1 MKYLKILPLLLLPL
15 FAAAQPLGT
24 WPVQY
29 GDTPP
34 THTPSGSGTRIYLNI
49 STNELYNW
57 NPAPVSSWVKYPKG
71 FDQISGCAAPGYT
84 PTARQSVFAVNSCTV
99 LQNGRGPE
107 LYQYTGSQWVCLNC
121 YPAYTA
127 GTGIGI
133 SSGVVTNTA
142 PDQVISISGVGI
154 TPSGTY
160 PNFTLTAAD
169 QSATNELNTSVYVD
183 AGSLKIDDAGGTIS
197 VPLSQFR
204 SGVYNAGTGIS
215 INSGTGAISNTGD
228 LSTTNELN
236 TSLSV
241 SGGNVRLTDPGG
253 TLTLPVTD
261 VAPVQSV
268 VAGAGINITGSGS
281 AKTITNSAPNVT
293 QTLSIS
299 GSDLTLSDGGGT
311 VTLPGGSITWPLLA
325 PAGSSEA
332 PSYSFEDLPQTGIF
346 LDKGLKIKAQIGND
360 LNLLTAENPEGDS
373 PNIFIST
380 GAATDG
386 SSGSILITIGES
398 INGTG
403 GGFRENA
410 GDGTTQG
417 GGFALFA
424 GNSSAGVGGNF
435 DLTAGA
441 SGLGDGGNFNMT
453 AGNSADANG
462 GDINLTAGGGPT
474 RDGRVVI
481 ASQGGLKNVA
491 INTTA
496 RNALVGVDAGT
507 TIFCTNATATDGSKG
522 VLQTWNG
529 SEWKNHW

>member
-84 PTARQSVFAVNSCTV
+84 PTARQSVFAVNSCTA

-121 YPAYTA
+121 YPSYTA

-133 SSGVVTNTA
+133 SSGVITNTA
-142 PDQVISISGVGI
+142 PDQTVTISGVGI

-204 SGVYNAGTGIS
+204 GGIYSAGAGISLNTGTGVI
-215 INSGTGAISNTGD
+215 TNTGD

-236 TSLSV
+236 TAFSV
-241 SGGNVRLTDPGG
+241 TGGNLRLTDPGG
-253 TLTLPVTD
+253 NLDVPVSSI
-261 VAPVQSV
+261 APVQAVS
-268 VAGAGINITGSGS
+268 AGSGIS
-281 AKTITNSAPNVT
+281 ISGTTTRTITAVDVSATNEL
-293 QTLSIS
+293 QTISIS
-299 GSDLTLSDGGGT
+299 GSDLTLSNGGGT
-311 VTLPGGSITWPLLA
+311 VTLPGG
-325 PAGSSEA
+325 
-332 PSYSFEDLPQTGIF
+332 
-346 LDKGLKIKAQIGND
+346 
-360 LNLLTAENPEGDS
+360 
-373 PNIFIST
+373 
-380 GAATDG
+380 
-386 SSGSILITIGES
+386 
-398 INGTG
+398 
-403 GGFRENA
+403 
-410 GDGTTQG
+410 
-417 GGFALFA
+417 
-424 GNSSAGVGGNF
+424 
-435 DLTAGA
+435 GA
-441 SGLGDGGNFNMT
+441 SDALGMGF
-453 AGNSADANG
+453 
-462 GDINLTAGGGPT
+462 TAGGGSGTIPENT
-474 RDGRVVI
+474 SASYVGDANLSMVFSNSLDPDEGTKGIGATYGNGDFYGRFGIDNFEGKGRFIIRFNDDASGKYTQFQQRANDFSMFSDVGSFGVGGSGAGISVGGGGSMSLGVDGVNI
-481 ASQGGLKNVA
+481 FTDASILGLGLQYANYYPDIETNDNSLTSTKNV
-491 INTTA
+491 
-496 RNALVGVDAGT
+496 NALKQTPVSYTNAAAPNN
-507 TIFCTNATATDGSKG
+507 TIFYSTTDSKLSYKDPG
-522 VLQTWNG
+522 GTVHSLY
-529 SEWKNHW
+529 